1 MAREK
6 EEDKKKRRAAREAQR
21 KLNELKKL
29 KEEIHATYILGG
41 KGNESREHM
50 LVQELVEID
59 GMHLKQP
66 CVGVLG
72 GYLG

>member
-6 EEDKKKRRAAREAQR
+6 EEDKKKRKAAREAQR

-29 KEEIHATYILGG
+29 KEEINATFILGG

-50 LVQELVEID
+50 LA
-59 GMHLKQP
+59 
-66 CVGVLG
+66 
-72 GYLG
+72 